1 MLSGL
6 PSPLQSRGDLEPGV
20 LMRQFRFSPALPL
33 TAPFTI
39 GDGLI
44 LLAITTLVYAGAR
57 LAFHTPAV
65 IAGPEI
71 SLSPLALPWYCLL
84 SVGRMAAAYFLSLLF
99 SLFYGYAAARNRTAR
114 SVLMPLLDVLQSVP
128 ILSFLPVVLLSLSA
142 FLPQAFAAEVAAI
155 VLIFTSQAWNMTFSF
170 YQSLTTIPSELR
182 EAAAVFRFDPWLRFK
197 TVELPCAAIGLLWNS
212 MMSWSGGWFFLMA
225 AEIFHVGTRDF
236 RLPGLGAYLQSAAS
250 KGDLTAVLLGV
261 ITLVGVIVLLDQL
274 VWRPLIAWTDRF
286 KMDMVEGDEPPG
298 SWFLDLLS
306 RAWLVE
312 QFGTRVWRP
321 FSERIDQKF
330 QRRTSEII
338 ASPERS
344 AEAGSSRLAMGILTA
359 FLLLATYGCY
369 RAATL
374 LVTLPASAWVE
385 LGEGIVATFLRV
397 SIALAITL
405 LWTVPVG
412 VFIGTNRRL
421 ANVLQP
427 IVQVIASIPA
437 TALFPVV
444 LLALL
449 RVPGGLNIAAVL
461 LMLMGT
467 QWYLLFNVIAGA
479 AAIPQDLRYTTDLL
493 RLASLDRWRTL
504 ILPALF
510 PYIITGAIT
519 ASGGAWNASIVAE
532 YVEFGGRTHSI
543 IGAGSLIARA
553 TSTSEYALLLAAT
566 LALVLAVVLINRI
579 FWRRL
584 YRLAEERY
592 RME

>member
-1 MLSGL
+1 LN
-6 PSPLQSRGDLEPGV
+6 PEWFIV
-20 LMRQFRFSPALPL
+20 RQFRFSPALPETPAFTAGDVVIVLGL
-33 TAPFTI
+33 TTI
-39 GDGLI
+39 L
-44 LLAITTLVYAGAR
+44 YAGAR
-57 LAFHTPAV
+57 LAFHAPA
-65 IAGPEI
+65 IIGGPDI
-71 SLSPLALPWYCLL
+71 SLSPLALPWYALL

-114 SVLMPLLDVLQSVP
+114 TVLMPLLDVLQSVP
-128 ILSFLPVVLLSLSA
+128 ILSFLPIVLLSLSA
-142 FLPQAFAAEVAAI
+142 VLPQAFAAELAAI

-225 AEIFHVGTRDF
+225 AEIFHVGPRDF
-236 RLPGLGAYLQSAAS
+236 RLPGLGAYLQTAANENN
-250 KGDLTAVLLGV
+250 LHAVFLGV
-261 ITLVGVIVLLDQL
+261 VTLVGVIVLLDQFL
-274 VWRPLIAWTDRF
+274 WRPLIAWSDRF
-286 KMDMVEGDEPPG
+286 KMDMVEGDEPPS

-312 QFGTRVWRP
+312 QFGTRIWGP
-321 FSERIDQKF
+321 FSEWVETGF
-330 QRRTSEII
+330 QRRATGVIEPPEIL
-338 ASPERS
+338 
-344 AEAGSSRLAMGILTA
+344 AETGSSRLAIGILT
-359 FLLLATYGCY
+359 LLSLVALYGSY
-369 RAATL
+369 RAAAL
-374 LVTLPASAWVE
+374 LVTLPASTWVE
-385 LGEGIVATFLRV
+385 LGKGIVATFLRV
-397 SIALAITL
+397 SAALAIAL
-405 LWTVPVG
+405 IWTIPLG

-421 ANVLQP
+421 ATFLQP
-427 IVQVIASIPA
+427 IVQVVASIPA

-449 RVPGGLNIAAVL
+449 HFPGGLNIAAVL

-493 RLASLDRWRTL
+493 RLSSFDRWRTL

-532 YVEFGGRTHSI
+532 YVEFGGQTHETLGV
-543 IGAGSLIARA
+543 GALIASA
-553 TSTSEYALLLAAT
+553 TSIGNYALLLAGT
-566 LALVLAVVLINRI
+566 LALVVTVVLINRT

-584 YRLAEERY
+584 YKLAEERY

>member
-1 MLSGL
+1 
-6 PSPLQSRGDLEPGV
+6 
-20 LMRQFRFSPALPL
+20 MRQFRFSPALPERP
-33 TAPFTI
+33 TFTL
-39 GDGLI
+39 GDAVIVLGIATI
-44 LLAITTLVYAGAR
+44 LYAGLR
-57 LAFHTPAV
+57 LALRVPAV
-65 IAGPEI
+65 IAGPDI
-71 SLSPLALPWYCLL
+71 SLSPLALPWYALL
-84 SVGRMAAAYFLSLLF
+84 SVGRMAAAYFLSMVF

-114 SVLMPLLDVLQSVP
+114 TMLMPLLDVLQSVP
-128 ILSFLPVVLLSLSA
+128 ILSFLPVVLLSFSA
-142 FLPQAFAAEVAAI
+142 VLPQAFAAELAAI

-170 YQSLTTIPSELR
+170 YQSITTIPTELR

-197 TVELPCAAIGLLWNS
+197 VVELPFAAISLLWNS

-225 AEIFHVGTRDF
+225 AEIFNVGNRDF
-236 RLPGLGAYLQSAAS
+236 RLAGLGSYLQTAADE
-250 KGDLTAVLLGV
+250 GNLHAVLLGV
-261 ITLVGVIVLLDQL
+261 VTLVVVIVLLDQL

-286 KMDMVEGDEPPG
+286 KVEMVEGDEPPR
-298 SWFLDLLS
+298 SWFLGLIS

-312 QFGTRVWRP
+312 QFGTHVWLP
-321 FSERIDQKF
+321 FSEWVDRRF
-330 QRRTSEII
+330 QRRTSGVI
-338 ASPERS
+338 APPEPS
-344 AEAGSSRLAMGILTA
+344 AGAAPSRLAIGILTV
-359 FLLLATYGCY
+359 FLLVALYGSY

-374 LVTLPASAWVE
+374 LVTLPGSAWAE
-385 LGEGIVATFLRV
+385 LGKGIVATFLRV

-405 LWTVPVG
+405 IWTIPVG

-421 ANVLQP
+421 AGLLQP
-427 IVQVIASIPA
+427 IVQVVASIPA

-449 RVPGGLNIAAVL
+449 QAPGGLNIAAVL

-479 AAIPQDLRYTTDLL
+479 AAIPQDLLYTTDLL
-493 RLASLDRWRTL
+493 RLSSLDRWRTL

-532 YVEFGGRTHSI
+532 HVEFGGQTHATTGV
-543 IGAGSLIARA
+543 GALIAQA
-553 TSTSEYALLLAAT
+553 TGTGDYAMLLGAT
-566 LALVLAVVLINRI
+566 LALVVTVVFINRT

-584 YRLAEERY
+584 YRVAEERY